1 MFELLIVGGKHYIL
15 SHIILL
21 LCDIIRGV
29 SELNL
34 VVIQVILT
42 GVLMIL
48 IKG

>member
-15 SHIILL
+15 SHI
-21 LCDIIRGV
+21 CDIIRGV

-34 VVIQVILT
+34 AVIQVILT